1 VDEEI
6 WPGRGPVSPCS
17 IGQFRDG
24 DFRREH
30 APFRIDISN
39 ASQVASVTK
48 EVLAEGYFGKK
59 LQEEIRFRAARR
71 LSIKNALEQL
81 PDPNNRVMLSANKDA
96 LGLPTPSLYWDVD
109 DYVIKGTEKTRE
121 CYDAIA
127 ARLGA
132 TRIKHSKSGKF
143 SNRQHITGTL
153 SMGLDPATSVTDAWG
168 RAHDH
173 ENLFMVGTGVMPTVG
188 TCNVTL
194 TAMALALRTADK
206 ILQETQHG

>member
-168 RAHDH
+168 RAHVYGRHRRDANGG
-173 ENLFMVGTGVMPTVG
+173 NL
-188 TCNVTL
+188 
-194 TAMALALRTADK
+194 
-206 ILQETQHG
+206 